1 MTSPAE
7 EQAYRSQRR
16 YVFAVTLAMVVIV
29 PLILIW
35 FLG

>member
-7 EQAYRSQRR
+7 ELAYRSQRR
-16 YVFAVTLAMVVIV
+16 YVFAVTLALVVIV
-29 PLILIW
+29 PLVLIW

>member
-16 YVFAVTLAMVVIV
+16 YVFAITLATVVIV
-29 PLILIW
+29 LLVLIW
-35 FLG
+35 FLS